1 MNENLQSMNII
12 IIQYWR
18 DRVEKIIIIQNWRDR
33 VDINAFARVSPHKYR
48 LTPTVGVVVCNTCK
62 LINQTIFLHS
72 SMMLNLLNMYVQ
84 HVRPAMAGTIAQ
96 SLDKTY
102 AWVPLGLLLVVSAGI
117 PIYTYNGQMLL
128 TLPMLRLLST

>member
-1 MNENLQSMNII
+1 MNII

-18 DRVEKIIIIQNWRDR
+18 DRVENIIIIQYWRDR

-48 LTPTVGVVVCNTCK
+48 FIPTVGVVVCNTCK
-62 LINQTIFLHS
+62 LINQT
-72 SMMLNLLNMYVQ
+72 MLNLLNMYVQ

-96 SLDKTY
+96 SLDKTH